1 MSTGFDHVN
10 DVIYDEIN
18 GDFIVTIS
26 SQLGSGQIPFGAA
39 ICKIDTNLSLDT
51 SSLKTMQVHYP
62 SYLFTTPNPYK
73 YHTAFEK
80 VDSNKL
86 LIIGCVENQ
95 SRLSLPTPKAGRD
108 FAVGTRDMDSLSE
121 IGQSTIIGKK
131 DTADNLIVGDL
142 KLKKVGKDR
151 FLTMFSANFI
161 NPEPEPWNTT
171 SSAYGLDEQGN
182 KLWEYHLDM
191 QDYCWVKEFFPSKD
205 GGLWIINQCSE
216 NRNFQNGTYDYFIKV
231 AYLDSSVFW
240 PGVITD
246 IVEPEIKA
254 KEIKVYP
261 NPASDQLTIKQYGQI
276 VPLEGLLFNLNGQ
289 LIERFSIN
297 SHQNQ
302 FSLGGISPSNYVLKI
317 IDAKGREVKTE
328 KIVVVD

>member
-1 MSTGFDHVN
+1 M
-10 DVIYDEIN
+10 
-18 GDFIVTIS
+18 
-26 SQLGSGQIPFGAA
+26 
-39 ICKIDTNLSLDT
+39 
-51 SSLKTMQVHYP
+51 
-62 SYLFTTPNPYK
+62 
-73 YHTAFEK
+73 
-80 VDSNKL
+80 
-86 LIIGCVENQ
+86 
-95 SRLSLPTPKAGRD
+95 
-108 FAVGTRDMDSLSE
+108 
-121 IGQSTIIGKK
+121 GKR
-131 DTADNLIVGDL
+131 DTAEWSGVGGIQLDKVGDNNYL
-142 KLKKVGKDR
+142 ITTNSR
-151 FLTMFSANFI
+151 YY
-161 NPEPEPWNTT
+161 NPRPEPWNTSLALFGVDSNT
-171 SSAYGLDEQGN
+171 T
-182 KLWEYHLDM
+182 KLWEYYLPLN
-191 QDYCWVKEFFPSKD
+191 DYCTTKEVIPTSHR
-205 GGLWIINQCSE
+205 GLWAINQCSG
-216 NRNFQNGTYDYFIKV
+216 NLNSQNGTYDYFIKV

-240 PGVITD
+240 PEVITD